1 MGKQDIKYDQ
11 RNYRDHDERKLAVDF
26 YGGFCK
32 IGGGSPWTKDG
43 TKADLTLNLYAR
55 YLAKQFIKKNN
66 WNVPVFCDIACA
78 IGRRDIDICLH
89 DGQGTIYKRYTERK
103 KPQDLIKKFKLDTPI
118 YAHLCREGLF
128 SGI

>member
-1 MGKQDIKYDQ
+1 MQITEYVTLGHPDK
-11 RNYRDHDERKLAVDF
+11 V
-26 YGGFCK
+26 
-32 IGGGSPWTKDG
+32 
-43 TKADLTLNLYAR
+43 ADYISSHILDR
-55 YLAKQFIKKNN
+55 AKQFIKKNN

-78 IGRRDIDICLH
+78 IGRRDIEICLH